1 MEAHLMGKQ
10 SGRSDRRTTALTQ
23 FSLKGMKWGRLA
35 FSHILIAAV
44 MVAGIQVK
52 PAEADE
58 LTAWEYDSNTRSLSF
73 LLPDAVM
80 PSVSVVAPNRLLLE
94 LPDTQVGDVAGQ
106 TVGDG
111 LVESIVLEQA
121 TPETVWMVVEF
132 AVGTV
137 LAEAQSVAPTGFTAS
152 LDSAQ
157 DSGAADLQEWQM
169 QPALVASRRTVAAA
183 NSASR
188 DTASEPLGAGTGS
201 ADSLRQAPV
210 SLAEVPDFPDLPVLE
225 PSVADEPVS
234 VPPID
239 SLPDGV
245 GELPVPVVPV
255 PTSESSPEVIAPMAE
270 GAPIEIPVI
279 SDSEPVEEE
288 PIAES
293 DFSEEDFSTAATS
306 NSRFE
311 GDDFEEAEA
320 PLPEAPPFIGELGN
334 DAGSAADVPVEPA
347 IALPEES
354 DKIADSSP
362 ATSFP
367 PIEADEVIA
376 APVIELPVQ
385 NSAPTEANRWPEPV
399 PFGQPLPQ

>member
-1 MEAHLMGKQ
+1 
-10 SGRSDRRTTALTQ
+10 
-23 FSLKGMKWGRLA
+23 
-35 FSHILIAAV
+35 
-44 MVAGIQVK
+44 
-52 PAEADE
+52 
-58 LTAWEYDSNTRSLSF
+58 
-73 LLPDAVM
+73 
-80 PSVSVVAPNRLLLE
+80 
-94 LPDTQVGDVAGQ
+94 

-157 DSGAADLQEWQM
+157 DSSAADLQEWQM
-169 QPALVASRRTVAAA
+169 QPALVASRRTVIGAAA

-188 DTASEPLGAGTGS
+188 DTTGEPLGGKTGS

-225 PSVADEPVS
+225 PSVAEEPVS

-239 SLPDGV
+239 SLPGGG

-255 PTSESSPEVIAPMAE
+255 PTSESSQEAIAPMAE

-279 SDSEPVEEE
+279 SDSEPVEED

-306 NSRFE
+306 TSRFE
-311 GDDFEEAEA
+311 GADFEEAEA
-320 PLPEAPPFIGELGN
+320 PLPEAPLPETPPFIGELGN
-334 DAGSAADVPVEPA
+334 DTGRAADVPVEPA
-347 IALPEES
+347 IALPDDA